1 MNSLERGGYTWGS
14 TYSIRSPLMNGDN
27 SSPPTLYLANIIFDL
42 SFKCLKPRRNDD
54 MALLA
59 TVAGRSFIRFVSDC
73 LDPPLL
79 ILVSS
84 IS

>member
-1 MNSLERGGYTWGS
+1 MPYAALVIINNGFLREG
-14 TYSIRSPLMNGDN
+14 SPLMNGDD
-27 SSPPTLYLANIIFDL
+27 SSPPILSLANIIFDL
-42 SFKCLKPRRNDD
+42 SFKCLKPRGKYD

-59 TVAGRSFIRFVSDC
+59 TVAGRSFIRFFSDC

-79 ILVSS
+79 ILVAC